1 MNIRVSF
8 ILFRFFFFSFRAIV
22 EIVSRTHLFK
32 VRHFDIL
39 AHCACFCSILISFGQ
54 PVTRQLAIKP
64 FKIAGVGLHILVAHF
79 INRQLAFD
87 LFKWFSQ
94 NHVVFNMLYV
104 LVVDYDGFVL
114 LGIILCFVQI
124 AVLDANFEA
133 VVEQLALA
141 GTKGE
146 HFPFWVI
153 AQRMK

>member
-1 MNIRVSF
+1 M
-8 ILFRFFFFSFRAIV
+8 
-22 EIVSRTHLFK
+22 
-32 VRHFDIL
+32 
-39 AHCACFCSILISFGQ
+39 
-54 PVTRQLAIKP
+54 
-64 FKIAGVGLHILVAHF
+64 AHF

-94 NHVVFNMLYV
+94 NHLVFDVLYV
-104 LVVDYDGFVL
+104 LVVDNDRFIL
-114 LGIILCFVQI
+114 LGIISIFVQI